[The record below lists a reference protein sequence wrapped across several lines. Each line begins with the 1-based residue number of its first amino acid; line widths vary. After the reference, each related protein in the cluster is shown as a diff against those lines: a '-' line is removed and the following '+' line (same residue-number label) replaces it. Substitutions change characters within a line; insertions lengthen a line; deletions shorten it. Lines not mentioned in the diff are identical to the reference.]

1 MAANARKLIA
11 AYQSALAARGEYAT
25 DWEEAEK
32 FCLPHKRRT
41 GVLHSTHGYR
51 SARNLAAGLFSNTY
65 MPGRPWLA
73 LAASDGADDVDSI
86 KMWLQRLAEKILF
99 MFSTSNFSA
108 EYYQALLDAGVV
120 GNGILFTGWNA
131 DGLFFRAYR
140 AQDVAYSFTDGKLD
154 AIYREFKLTPR
165 QAMAEFPD
173 MPQDLR
179 VAQEFVRDPLSVEK
193 FRFLHCVYGRTDRDT
208 TRRDGE
214 NAAFASVY
222 ICLDGDRIVKESGYA
237 TMPYAVLRFYRT
249 DSDYGSGPGVAA
261 LPDLR
266 LLSSMS
272 GDFLSALEMSIC
284 PPVFLP
290 GIAGEHKISMKPGA
304 VNWMGSLGN
313 EGRPVFALPNIDLAS
328 VSAEKQTIKSQIDDE
343 FFTSVLYQLAAM
355 AAANNNS
362 PMTAREIEERSDEK
376 VLVLAPVVS
385 RLFAEFL
392 NQVVTRVIEIAL
404 EHQQVQAPPPDIAAF
419 GPGLPASVKY
429 LSRLDARIN
438 ELMTRNVMAAG
449 QAIGQLKQMEM
460 AVPEMGDLMD
470 VNKASR
476 EIVYALNVPADIIR
490 PEKEASERA
499 MARAQAQ
506 AQAAQQQAAMSMM
519 KPVDTQKAS
528 EPGSPAEAMAKQ
540 QGVV

>member
-1 MAANARKLIA
+1 
-11 AYQSALAARGEYAT
+11 
-25 DWEEAEK
+25 
-32 FCLPHKRRT
+32 
-41 GVLHSTHGYR
+41 
-51 SARNLAAGLFSNTY
+51 
-65 MPGRPWLA
+65 
-73 LAASDGADDVDSI
+73 
-86 KMWLQRLAEKILF
+86 
-99 MFSTSNFSA
+99 
-108 EYYQALLDAGVV
+108 
-120 GNGILFTGWNA
+120 
-131 DGLFFRAYR
+131 
-140 AQDVAYSFTDGKLD
+140 
-154 AIYREFKLTPR
+154 
-165 QAMAEFPD
+165 
-173 MPQDLR
+173 
-179 VAQEFVRDPLSVEK
+179 
-193 FRFLHCVYGRTDRDT
+193 
-208 TRRDGE
+208 
-214 NAAFASVY
+214 
-222 ICLDGDRIVKESGYA
+222 
-237 TMPYAVLRFYRT
+237 
-249 DSDYGSGPGVAA
+249 
-261 LPDLR
+261 
-266 LLSSMS
+266 
-272 GDFLSALEMSIC
+272 
-284 PPVFLP
+284 
-290 GIAGEHKISMKPGA
+290 
-304 VNWMGSLGN
+304 
-313 EGRPVFALPNIDLAS
+313 
-328 VSAEKQTIKSQIDDE
+328 
-343 FFTSVLYQLAAM
+343 M